1 MNRFDAYEVS
11 PVLESD
17 IDGMGGMH
25 CEAFPCLAD
34 AQHAL
39 TDARAEGLEARILWT
54 LYGRTEGEG
63 AEAIHDFETE
73 ADAFTLLCQ
82 ITGIAGEPGRTVYEL
97 AVRGSVVLWTCTSDT
112 DYGMETSVHNNEHD
126 AQTELLERAG
136 KGLSDEE
143 TARGKALLA
152 SGKEHDGYEAF
163 GDFIENV
170 CRDMLDTFS
179 VEPHTLQL

>member
-1 MNRFDAYEVS
+1 MNRFDVYEVS
-11 PVLESD
+11 PVLETD
-17 IDGMGGMH
+17 IDGMGGMQ
-25 CEAFPCLAD
+25 CEAFGSFAD
-34 AQHAL
+34 AQQAL
-39 TDARAEGLEARILWT
+39 TEAQAEGLEARILWT
-54 LYGRTEGEG
+54 LYGRTEGQA
-63 AEAIHDFETE
+63 AEAIHDFDTE
-73 ADAFTLLCQ
+73 DDAFTLLYQ
-82 ITGIAGEPGRTVYEL
+82 ISGVAGEPGKTTYPLSEP
-97 AVRGSVVLWTCTSDT
+97 GSVVIWTCTSDT

-143 TARGKALLA
+143 TAQGEALLA

-179 VEPHTLQL
+179 VEPHTLHL